1 MDENTLLVNNST
13 ELQALFDF
21 NGNEYSNIQRCIKEW
36 MYTIRIKTFLEKIHS
51 LKENVQLKR
60 GTLSEE
66 EQKTPWTVFVYDVF
80 VVRENNGLHIYE
92 KVCVFLHFSILLT
105 YNITAFYYH

>member
-1 MDENTLLVNNST
+1 MAENTLLANNST

-36 MYTIRIKTFLEKIHS
+36 MSTIQIKTFLEKLRS

-66 EQKTPWTVFVYDVF
+66 EQITPWTVYVYDVS
-80 VVRENNGLHIYE
+80 VVCENNGLRIYE
-92 KVCVFLHFSILLT
+92 KVYVLLNFSVLF
-105 YNITAFYYH
+105 A